1 MRIGL
6 VSDIHGN
13 LVSLASVLADID
25 RAGVDQIVFLGDVAA
40 LGPQPCEVIEQLRVL
55 GLPCIT
61 GNHDAEVLNPD
72 LVHSDADVSP
82 WELELIDWCLGQL
95 SQADLDYLR
104 SFQQWIE
111 IPLGPDATLLC
122 FHGSP
127 KSNTDKILAT
137 TPVAEL
143 DEMLA
148 DHSATVMAGGHTH
161 VQMLRQHR
169 GVAIVNPGSVGFPLE
184 QMPFEG
190 LPRYLP
196 WAEYAIL
203 DWADGV
209 LGIDLRR
216 VPVDLDAVRQ
226 AALTTGMP
234 RASAWLDLWIAPAES
249 DSPRL

>member
-6 VSDIHGN
+6 ISDIHGN

-40 LGPQPCEVIEQLRVL
+40 IGPQPCEVLERLRAL
-55 GLPCIT
+55 DPPCIM
-61 GNHDAEVLNPD
+61 GNHDMEVLNPE
-72 LVHSDADVSP
+72 LVHGDADVSP
-82 WELELIDWCLGQL
+82 WEVELIDWCVGQL
-95 SQADLDYLR
+95 SEADLDYLR

-111 IPLGPDATLLC
+111 IPLGADDTLLC

-127 KSNTDKILAT
+127 KSNMDKILAT
-137 TPVAEL
+137 TPVPEL

-148 DHSATVMAGGHTH
+148 GHSATVMAGGHTH

-203 DWADGV
+203 DWVDGV
-209 LGIDLRR
+209 LGIELRR
-216 VPVDLDAVRQ
+216 VPVDLDKVRQ
-226 AALTTGMP
+226 AALTSGMP
-234 RASAWLDLWIAPAES
+234 RAAAWLELWITPA
-249 DSPRL
+249 

>member
-6 VSDIHGN
+6 ISDIHGN
-13 LVSLASVLADID
+13 LVSLTSVLADID

-40 LGPQPCEVIEQLRVL
+40 LGPQPCEVIERLSSL
-55 GLPCIT
+55 GPLCIT

-82 WELELIDWCLGQL
+82 WELELIDWCVSQL

-104 SFQQWIE
+104 SFKKWIE
-111 IPLGPDATLLC
+111 IPLGADATLLC
-122 FHGSP
+122 YHGSP
-127 KSNTDKILAT
+127 KSNMDKILAT
-137 TPVAEL
+137 TSVTEL
-143 DEMLA
+143 DEMLTGHA
-148 DHSATVMAGGHTH
+148 ATVMAGGHTH
-161 VQMLRQHR
+161 VQMLRQHK

-203 DWADGV
+203 DSAEGV
-209 LGIDLRR
+209 LGIELRR
-216 VPVDLDAVRQ
+216 VPTDLDAVRQ
-226 AALTTGMP
+226 AALTSGMP
-234 RASAWLDLWIAPAES
+234 RAAAWLDLWIALP
-249 DSPRL
+249 

>member
-6 VSDIHGN
+6 ISDIHGN

-40 LGPQPCEVIEQLRVL
+40 IGPQPCEVIERLRAL
-55 GLPCIT
+55 DPPCIM
-61 GNHDAEVLNPD
+61 GNHDMEVLNPE
-72 LVHSDADVSP
+72 LVHDGADVSP
-82 WELELIDWCLGQL
+82 WEVELIDWCVGQL
-95 SQADLDYLR
+95 SGADFDYLR
-104 SFQQWIE
+104 SFQQWTE
-111 IPLGPDATLLC
+111 IPLGADSTLLC

-127 KSNTDKILAT
+127 KSNMDKILAT
-137 TPVAEL
+137 TPVQEL

-148 DHSATVMAGGHTH
+148 GHSATIMAGGHTH

-184 QMPFEG
+184 QVPFEG

-203 DWADGV
+203 DWIDGA
-209 LGIDLRR
+209 LGIELRR
-216 VPVDLDAVRQ
+216 VPVDLDKVRQ
-226 AALTTGMP
+226 AALTSSMP
-234 RASAWLDLWIAPAES
+234 RAAAWLELWITPA
-249 DSPRL
+249 

>member
-6 VSDIHGN
+6 ISDIHGN

-40 LGPQPCEVIEQLRVL
+40 IGPQPCEVIERLRAL
-55 GLPCIT
+55 DPPCIM
-61 GNHDAEVLNPD
+61 GNHDMEVLNPE
-72 LVHSDADVSP
+72 LVHGHADVSP
-82 WELELIDWCLGQL
+82 WEVELTDWCVGQL
-95 SQADLDYLR
+95 SGADLDYLC

-111 IPLGPDATLLC
+111 IPLGADDNLLC

-127 KSNTDKILAT
+127 KSNMDKILAT
-137 TPVAEL
+137 TPVQEL

-148 DHSATVMAGGHTH
+148 GYSATIMAAGHTH
-161 VQMLRQHR
+161 VQMLRQHG

-196 WAEYAIL
+196 WAEYGIV
-203 DWADGV
+203 DWTDGA
-209 LGIDLRR
+209 LGIELRR
-216 VPVDLDAVRQ
+216 VPVDFHQLKQ
-226 AALTTGMP
+226 AAMSSGMP
-234 RASAWLDLWIAPAES
+234 RAAAWLDLWRTSE
-249 DSPRL
+249 